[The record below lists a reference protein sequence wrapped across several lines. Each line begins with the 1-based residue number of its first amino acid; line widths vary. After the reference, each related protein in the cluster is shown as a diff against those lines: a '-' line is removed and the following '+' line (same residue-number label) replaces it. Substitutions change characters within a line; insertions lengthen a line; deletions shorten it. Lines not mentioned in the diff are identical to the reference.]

1 MLRRSDDIFPSLAG
15 PMLVQ
20 VVDNEYMVAI
30 IAMRLSDMG
39 LLGELRASDDAKLA
53 A

>member
-1 MLRRSDDIFPSLAG
+1 
-15 PMLVQ
+15 MLVQ

-39 LLGELRASDDAKLA
+39 MIAFEFGMIVRHNVRIAGRPQENG
-53 A
+53 